1 MANINIR
8 IDDKLEIELK
18 KRAKESG
25 YKTLS
30 DYIRSILK
38 ENHQEEQLSRVTIEA
53 EIEKLEKTQNQ
64 FSEVQVKLLKKYM
77 YDSKFMMSLFYHFM
91 IAAANEET
99 AREAWKQAE
108 ADMKKYMEKLK
119 E

>member
-38 ENHQEEQLSRVTIEA
+38 ENHQEEQLSRPTIEA
-53 EIEKLEKTQNQ
+53 EIEKLEEAQKE
-64 FSEVQVKLLKKYM
+64 FSDLQERLINTYIR
-77 YDSKFMMSLFYHFM
+77 DSKFLTMFMYHFLTEAM
-91 IAAANEET
+91 EDESIAKK
-99 AREAWKQAE
+99 AW
-108 ADMKKYMEKLK
+108 EKAK
-119 E
+119 MDSEG

>member
-8 IDDKLEIELK
+8 INDKLEIELK

-38 ENHQEEQLSRVTIEA
+38 ENHQEEQLSRPTIEA
-53 EIEKLEKTQNQ
+53 EIEKLEEAQKE
-64 FSEVQVKLLKKYM
+64 FSDLQERLINTYIR
-77 YDSKFMMSLFYHFM
+77 DSKFLTMFMYHFL
-91 IAAANEET
+91 
-99 AREAWKQAE
+99 AE
-108 ADMKKYMEKLK
+108 AMEDESVAKKAWEKAK
-119 E
+119 MDSEG

>member
-38 ENHQEEQLSRVTIEA
+38 ENHQEEQLSRPTIEA
-53 EIEKLEKTQNQ
+53 EIEKLEEAQKE
-64 FSEVQVKLLKKYM
+64 FSDLQERLINTYIR
-77 YDSKFMMSLFYHFM
+77 DSKFLTMFMYHFL
-91 IAAANEET
+91 
-99 AREAWKQAE
+99 AE
-108 ADMKKYMEKLK
+108 AMEDESVAKKAWEKAK
-119 E
+119 KDSEG

>member
-53 EIEKLEKTQNQ
+53 EIEKLEEAQNQ
-64 FSEVQVKLLKKYM
+64 FSEVQAKFLKRYM
-77 YDSKFMMSLFYHFM
+77 YDSKFMTSLFYYFM

-99 AREAWKQAE
+99 AHEAWKKAKSE
-108 ADMKKYMEKLK
+108 MEK
-119 E
+119 

>member
-38 ENHQEEQLSRVTIEA
+38 ENHQEEQLSRPTIEA
-53 EIEKLEKTQNQ
+53 EIEKLEEAQKE
-64 FSEVQVKLLKKYM
+64 FSDLQERLINTYIR
-77 YDSKFMMSLFYHFM
+77 DSKFLTMFMYHFL
-91 IAAANEET
+91 
-99 AREAWKQAE
+99 AE
-108 ADMKKYMEKLK
+108 AMEDESVAKKAWEKAK
-119 E
+119 MDSEG

>member
-53 EIEKLEKTQNQ
+53 EIEKLEEAQKE
-64 FSEVQVKLLKKYM
+64 FSDLQERLINTYIR
-77 YDSKFMMSLFYHFM
+77 DSKFLTMFMYHFL
-91 IAAANEET
+91 
-99 AREAWKQAE
+99 AE
-108 ADMKKYMEKLK
+108 AMEDESVAKKAWEKAK
-119 E
+119 MDSEG

>member
-53 EIEKLEKTQNQ
+53 EIEKLEEAQNQ
-64 FSEVQVKLLKKYM
+64 FLEVQTKLLKRYM
-77 YDSKFMMSLFYHFM
+77 YDSKFMTSLFYYFM

-99 AREAWKQAE
+99 AHEAWKKAKSE
-108 ADMKKYMEKLK
+108 MEK
-119 E
+119 

>member
-38 ENHQEEQLSRVTIEA
+38 ENHQEEQLSRPTIEA
-53 EIEKLEKTQNQ
+53 EIEKLEESQKE
-64 FSEVQVKLLKKYM
+64 FSDLQERLINTYIR
-77 YDSKFMMSLFYHFM
+77 DSKFLTMFMYHFL
-91 IAAANEET
+91 
-99 AREAWKQAE
+99 AE
-108 ADMKKYMEKLK
+108 AMEDESVAKKAWEKAK
-119 E
+119 MDSEG

>member
-53 EIEKLEKTQNQ
+53 EIEKLEEAQNK
-64 FSEVQVKLLKKYM
+64 FSEVQTKLLKRYM
-77 YDSKFMMSLFYHFM
+77 YDSKFITSLFYYFM

-99 AREAWKQAE
+99 AHEAWKKAKSE
-108 ADMKKYMEKLK
+108 MEK
-119 E
+119 

>member
-53 EIEKLEKTQNQ
+53 EIEKLEEAQNK
-64 FSEVQVKLLKKYM
+64 FSEVQTKLLKRYM
-77 YDSKFMMSLFYHFM
+77 YDSKFMTSLFYYFM

-99 AREAWKQAE
+99 AHEAWKKAKSE
-108 ADMKKYMEKLK
+108 MEK
-119 E
+119 

>member
-8 IDDKLEIELK
+8 IDNKLEIELK

-38 ENHQEEQLSRVTIEA
+38 ENHQEEQLSRPTIEA
-53 EIEKLEKTQNQ
+53 EIEKLEEAQKE
-64 FSEVQVKLLKKYM
+64 FSDLQERLINTYIR
-77 YDSKFMMSLFYHFM
+77 DSKFLTMFMYHFL
-91 IAAANEET
+91 
-99 AREAWKQAE
+99 AE
-108 ADMKKYMEKLK
+108 AMEDESVAKKAWEKAK
-119 E
+119 MDSEG

>member
-18 KRAKESG
+18 KRAKENG

-53 EIEKLEKTQNQ
+53 EIEKLEEAQNQ
-64 FSEVQVKLLKKYM
+64 FSEVQAKLLKRYM
-77 YDSKFMMSLFYHFM
+77 YDSKFMTSLFYYFM

-99 AREAWKQAE
+99 AHEAWKKAKSE
-108 ADMKKYMEKLK
+108 MEK
-119 E
+119 

>member
-18 KRAKESG
+18 KRAKENG

-38 ENHQEEQLSRVTIEA
+38 ENHQEEQISRVTIEA
-53 EIEKLEKTQNQ
+53 EIEKLEEAQNQ
-64 FSEVQVKLLKKYM
+64 FSEVQAKLLKRYM
-77 YDSKFMMSLFYHFM
+77 YDSKFMTSLFYYFM

-99 AREAWKQAE
+99 AHEAWKKAKSE
-108 ADMKKYMEKLK
+108 MEK
-119 E
+119 

>member
-8 IDDKLEIELK
+8 IADKLEIELK
-18 KRAKESG
+18 KRAKENG

-53 EIEKLEKTQNQ
+53 EIEKLEEAQNQ
-64 FSEVQVKLLKKYM
+64 FSEVQAKLLKRYM
-77 YDSKFMMSLFYHFM
+77 YDSKFMTSLFYYFM

-99 AREAWKQAE
+99 AHEAWKKAKSE
-108 ADMKKYMEKLK
+108 MEK
-119 E
+119 

>member
-53 EIEKLEKTQNQ
+53 EIEKLEEAQNQ
-64 FSEVQVKLLKKYM
+64 FSEVQTKLLKRYM
-77 YDSKFMMSLFYHFM
+77 YDSKFMTSLFYYFM

-99 AREAWKQAE
+99 ANEAWKKAKSE
-108 ADMKKYMEKLK
+108 MEK
-119 E
+119 